1 VKFFTAL
8 YPPQH
13 VIDELEAVLDR
24 SHDMEWT
31 KPEKWHIT
39 LCFHGESADEERFKA
54 LEGHEVP
61 EIRLKDFGVFRG
73 KVLWVGISSPRDRM
87 PGDLNELA
95 RAAGANDNWWAHL
108 TVAYG
113 YQGQPMPAFLSSP
126 WQPVEA
132 VLVSSADGVHTP
144 VARVGLRTSARR

>member
-1 VKFFTAL
+1 LNFFTAL
-8 YPPQH
+8 YPPRY
-13 VIDELEAVLDR
+13 VIDELDAVLDR
-24 SHDMEWT
+24 SLDLDWT

-39 LCFHGESADEERFKA
+39 LCFHGESADEERFNA

-61 EIRLKDFGVFRG
+61 EIRLKDFGDFRG
-73 KVLWVGISSPRDRM
+73 KVLWAGID
-87 PGDLNELA
+87 GDLNQLA

-113 YQGQPMPAFLSSP
+113 YRGQPMPAFLSSP
-126 WQPVEA
+126 WQPSEA
-132 VLVSSADGVHTP
+132 VLVSSAEGVHTP